1 MRDDI
6 PGVIHGKTIELLD
19 DPGMKQGQR
28 ISVAI
33 KAEPENRVWGEG
45 ILASAGALS
54 HLPQE
59 VFDEL
64 DEIVRQRKNERP
76 RDIPG

>member
-1 MRDDI
+1 MREDF
-6 PGVIHGKTIELLD
+6 PGVINGKTIELLD

-33 KAEPENRVWGEG
+33 KAEPATRAWGEG
-45 ILASAGALS
+45 ILASAGALA

-64 DEIVRQRKNERP
+64 DEIVRQRKNDRP
-76 RDIPG
+76 RDISG